1 MGLSE
6 LCIQRP
12 VLATVMSLLI
22 VLVGLAFFLALPVR
36 EYPDVD
42 NPVVSI
48 RTNYIGASPET
59 VESSVTEPLEQSL
72 NGIDGIRNI
81 TSISSFGQSSIN
93 VELLPHRSIDEA
105 VTDVSNAVQRGLRN
119 IPEEAER
126 PIIRKSGA
134 NTFPIM
140 WIALEGD
147 NYSAVDLT
155 DMQDRIVKPPLQI
168 LPGVAEIIIGGQR
181 KYAMRIWLDPQKM
194 AERRVDPSDVRRTI
208 IESNLQL
215 PAGEI
220 EASTRKFTVLADAQ
234 IDDPSIYENLIIR
247 EEGETRVRIKDI
259 GWVELGAEDY
269 NTMTRFNGKPIVG
282 AGVVRQSRSN
292 ELAVSAAV
300 REALPTIQDA
310 LPEGTQLQIATDR
323 TIFVRASLEEVQ
335 FTLGI
340 VFVLVVFVNLVF
352 LRSVTTTVIPSIA
365 IPVSLI
371 GTFTIMQAFGFSVN
385 VLTLL
390 ALVLAIGLLVDDSI
404 VVMENVYRRQ
414 ELGESRLLSARRG
427 AKEVGFPVFAT
438 TISLVAVLIPLS
450 MLTGSVGRLFR
461 EFAITMAS
469 SVLISTFVALSLV
482 PMLCAQFLTVKR
494 KHGRV
499 YNAIEWIFDK
509 MSTGYARVLT
519 WSLRHR
525 FTIVLFLLLNVIIG
539 GGLLAAIPSTLVP
552 IEDRGEFLTIIRA
565 PQGSTASYTFHTL
578 EQIENRIKQIPQV
591 QGFFAAVGLAIGGP
605 PNTSNGVVFT
615 RLAPWSDRTVK
626 QQEIVGQLFPEFF
639 ALPGAFAFPINLP
652 SLGQRS
658 VNDLEFVI
666 KSAAADLDEF
676 AQITETMVTNVRQ
689 VPDLVNV
696 DTDLRL
702 DNPQL
707 NIVFDRERASD
718 LGVPIRSIAQSLQV
732 LLAQTETNE
741 FILRSKQY
749 DVVTAVASRYRSIPE
764 QISEIH
770 VRSRNGSMI
779 PLSNLVRVVQTVAP
793 ARLNHYDL
801 QRSATITASLA
812 PGAALGPALAQVQDI
827 ASQELPAGFST
838 ALGGGARDFVE
849 SSTEMYVTFGLAL
862 GFIYLVLCAQ
872 FESFFHPLTIIL
884 SVPLALSG
892 ALLTLWM
899 TGHTINL
906 YSQIGMILLVGLV
919 TKNSI
924 LLVDYANQARARGV
938 ELIAAVLEA
947 GKSRFRPILM
957 TSMTSILGAVPLAI
971 ATGAGAESRQ
981 PIGMAVAGGLT
992 FSTAFTL
999 LIIPVMY
1006 LLVVGVAERFGINTI
1021 PPAVTLVDENFEA
1034 DLSNTAQPVPPR
1046 QNVSPGSEDK
1056 RSAAL

>member
-1 MGLSE
+1 
-6 LCIQRP
+6 
-12 VLATVMSLLI
+12 
-22 VLVGLAFFLALPVR
+22 
-36 EYPDVD
+36 
-42 NPVVSI
+42 
-48 RTNYIGASPET
+48 
-59 VESSVTEPLEQSL
+59 
-72 NGIDGIRNI
+72 
-81 TSISSFGQSSIN
+81 
-93 VELLPHRSIDEA
+93 
-105 VTDVSNAVQRGLRN
+105 
-119 IPEEAER
+119 
-126 PIIRKSGA
+126 
-134 NTFPIM
+134 M

-168 LPGVAEIIIGGQR
+168 LPGVAEVIIGGQR

-234 IDDPSIYENLIIR
+234 IDDPAIYENLIIR

-259 GWVELGAEDY
+259 GWVELGSEDY
-269 NTMTRFNGKPIVG
+269 DTMTRFRGKPIVG

-300 REALPTIQDA
+300 REALPAIQDT
-310 LPEGTQLQIATDR
+310 LPEGTRLEIATDR

-340 VFVLVVFVNLVF
+340 VFVLVVFVNLIF

-371 GTFTIMQAFGFSVN
+371 GTFTIMHALGFSVN

-414 ELGESRLLSARRG
+414 ELGESRRLSALRG

-482 PMLCAQFLTVKR
+482 PMLCAQFLTIKR
-494 KHGRV
+494 THGRL
-499 YNAIEWIFDK
+499 YNAIEWFFDK
-509 MSTGYARVLT
+509 MGKGYARVLA

-525 FTIVLFLLLNVIIG
+525 FTIVLFLLLNVVIG

-552 IEDRGEFLTIIRA
+552 IEDRGEFMTIIRA

-591 QGFFAAVGLAIGGP
+591 QGFFAAIGLGIGGP

-615 RLAPWSDRTVK
+615 RLDPWNERTVK

-639 ALPGAFAFPINLP
+639 ALPGALAFPINLP

-658 VNDLEFVI
+658 INDLEFVM
-666 KSAAADLDEF
+666 KSASASLEDF
-676 AQITETMVTNVRQ
+676 AQITESMLANVRQ
-689 VPDLVNV
+689 VPGLVNV

-770 VRSRNGSMI
+770 VRSQNGSMV

-812 PGAALGPALAQVQDI
+812 PGAALGPALAQVQNI

-849 SSTEMYVTFGLAL
+849 SSTEMYVTFGR
-862 GFIYLVLCAQ
+862 VRSP
-872 FESFFHPLTIIL
+872 E
-884 SVPLALSG
+884 
-892 ALLTLWM
+892 M
-899 TGHTINL
+899 TH
-906 YSQIGMILLVGLV
+906 LLVENG
-919 TKNSI
+919 
-924 LLVDYANQARARGV
+924 
-938 ELIAAVLEA
+938 
-947 GKSRFRPILM
+947 
-957 TSMTSILGAVPLAI
+957 
-971 ATGAGAESRQ
+971 
-981 PIGMAVAGGLT
+981 
-992 FSTAFTL
+992 
-999 LIIPVMY
+999 IIV
-1006 LLVVGVAERFGINTI
+1006 
-1021 PPAVTLVDENFEA
+1021 
-1034 DLSNTAQPVPPR
+1034 
-1046 QNVSPGSEDK
+1046 
-1056 RSAAL
+1056 